1 MAPTKRCYYSAAF
14 RRKAVLHAKKT
25 SNLQVQREFGMK
37 KKECTMMAQTTGRTV
52 QLCSMQHG
60 VHWTKKQ
67 RTTVMLCCTADG
79 RKLPPYI
86 IFKRKTLPA
95 GEKFPRNVVVRVHDK
110 GWMCSGL
117 MEDWVKTVWERR
129 PGAALC
135 KHSLLVLD
143 SYRGHLTDNVKTAL
157 SRAGTDIAIIPGGMT
172 SQLQPLDV
180 AINKP
185 FKDRL
190 RKHYTDWL
198 TSEDHQFTPTGRIK
212 RASLGQLADWIAAA
226 WNEIPDEAIIRA
238 FKKCCISNAMDGSE
252 DDALWDELSNKE
264 DSDVADEDDNDD
276 NE

>member
-1 MAPTKRCYYSAAF
+1 MAYTVNK
-14 RRKAVLHAKKT
+14 KGAKEVK
-25 SNLQVQREFGMK
+25 L
-37 KKECTMMAQTTGRTV
+37 RTA
-52 QLCSMQHG
+52 G
-60 VHWTKKQ
+60 YEKQ
-67 RTTVMLCCTADG
+67 RATVMLCCTADG

-110 GWMCSGL
+110 GWMSSDL
-117 MEDWVKTVWERR
+117 VEDWVKTVWERR
-129 PGAALC
+129 PGATLC
-135 KHSLLVLD
+135 KHSFLVLD
-143 SYRGHLTDNVKTAL
+143 SYRGHLTDSVKTTL

-198 TSEDHQFTPTGRIK
+198 ASEEHQLTPTGRIK
-212 RASLGQLADWIAAA
+212 RASLGQLANWVAAA
-226 WNEIPDEAIIRA
+226 WSEISDDTIIRA
-238 FKKCCISNAMDGSE
+238 FKKCSISNAMDGSE

-264 DSDVADEDDNDD
+264 DSDVVDDDDDEYDDD